1 MAINNRGRVTRTT
14 TASALIEAKKN
25 SVTQKGVFVIPG
37 DLPHDYNFSIVT
49 KVYEFSRKSGQ
60 KTDTGSHYFLP
71 IPSSLVDQQ
80 QIGFDE
86 VDLGAIGGIVAT
98 TMSDMGGSMMQASS
112 AREVGGTMTTSLA
125 AMASSAYDK
134 VKGAS
139 KADALSGMNAML
151 PGGST
156 GRLKGTVGAFL
167 GAVPNPNA
175 TAFFKGVQLKNYS
188 FAWDLYPANSIDA
201 ARLEQMINN
210 LRREALPARPT
221 GSKVFISPPP
231 GAGSGA
237 GGRDFGGSSSIR
249 VPSLTIKYPLEA
261 HLSITTNGGQNTI
274 LFKPA
279 FITGINVN
287 YGPGG
292 IAFLESG
299 QPAGVNLSLSFKEMD
314 IWTRDD
320 YPSQSE
326 LNGSQFFQAAN
337 KEFQG

>member
-1 MAINNRGRVTRTT
+1 MAINNRARVTRTT
-14 TASALIEAKKN
+14 TASALVEAKKD
-25 SVTQKGVFVIPG
+25 SMTKKGVFVIPG
-37 DLPHDYNFSIVT
+37 DLPADYNFSIVT

-80 QIGFDE
+80 QIGYAE
-86 VDLGAIGGIVAT
+86 VELGAIGGVLAS
-98 TMSDMGGSMMQASS
+98 TMADIGSNIMQASS
-112 AREVGGTMTTSLA
+112 AREAGERMTTSLA
-125 AMASSAYDK
+125 ALAQTAYHNVK
-134 VKGAS
+134 VANR
-139 KADALSGMNAML
+139 ADALSGLNAML
-151 PGGST
+151 PGDSA
-156 GRLKGTVGAFL
+156 GRLRGSIGAFI

-188 FAWDLYPANSIDA
+188 FSWDIYPANRTDA
-201 ARLEQMINN
+201 GRLEQMINN
-210 LRREALPARPT
+210 LRREALPVRPGDTTATIQGT
-221 GSKVFISPPP
+221 G
-231 GAGSGA
+231 
-237 GGRDFGGSSSIR
+237 DFGGGSTTVRI
-249 VPSLTIKYPLEA
+249 PSLTLKYPLEA

-320 YPSQSE
+320 YPTQGALGNSQMFQRSSF
-326 LNGSQFFQAAN
+326 NG
-337 KEFQG
+337 